1 MKVLVLATN
10 YPDLLGNISL
20 FYIHTRCKYY
30 VENNIDVE
38 VINFSAN
45 KKYVID
51 GVKVITLQDYID
63 SEKKEKEYDILISH
77 APNLRQHYKF
87 LKKYG
92 ANFEKHI
99 FFFHGH
105 EVLKINKVY
114 SKPYKYMKNRNRFLQ
129 NIYDSFKLKVWHY
142 YFLKNNDKSYYVFV
156 SNWMKKEFLKW
167 TKIDESLIKE
177 HVFITYNSVG
187 EEFEKD
193 QYNYDSEKKY
203 DFITVRGN
211 IDGSKYCIDL
221 VNDLAYRNPDK
232 KFLVIGKGRFF
243 DINQKA
249 SNIEF
254 IKENYTHN
262 QIIEK
267 LNQSKCALMPTRTD
281 AQGLMAC
288 EMATFGIPLITSN
301 IEVCHEIFDEFKNVK
316 LIAND
321 AEKVDLQKVVEEI
334 EPNNSKCY
342 KFLQEN
348 TINKEIH
355 LLKEVMEEKC
365 EYKDR

>member
-10 YPDLLGNISL
+10 YPDLEGNIAL

-38 VINFSAN
+38 VINFSAS

-51 GVKVITLQDYID
+51 GVKVITLQDYIN
-63 SEKKEKEYDILISH
+63 SQQKSYDILISH

-114 SKPYKYMKNRNRFLQ
+114 SKPYKYMRSKNRFLQ
-129 NIYDSFKLKVWHY
+129 DIYDSFKLKVWHH

-167 TKIDESLIKE
+167 TKIDENLIKE
-177 HVFITYNSVG
+177 HSYITYNSVD

-203 DFITVRGN
+203 DFITIRGN

-232 KFLVIGKGRFF
+232 KFLVVGKGRFF
-243 DINQKA
+243 DINQK
-249 SNIEF
+249 SPNIEF

-288 EMATFGIPLITSN
+288 EMATFGIPLITSD
-301 IEVCHEIFDEFKNVK
+301 IEVCHEIFDEFKNVNYLNNK
-316 LIAND
+316 LGEGLSLVELYKNIIKKND
-321 AEKVDLQKVVEEI
+321 KKKCEKYVLKNTCNEEI
-334 EPNNSKCY
+334 
-342 KFLQEN
+342 
-348 TINKEIH
+348 TI
-355 LLKEVMEEKC
+355 LKQVVGE
-365 EYKDR
+365 